1 MVLLLVA
8 CPGPGDIVP
17 APDDV
22 HDGGEARGH
31 ADAEAESQQVIVATE
46 SEGQNV
52 SNTIQTP
59 GDQIETFI
67 LHYYAMNVMN
77 KKIFF
82 IFTDVNN
89 IFLSSP
95 PRIYSVQSHCG
106 DLLVLRFEKEKN
118 VQIPSRNDGK
128 M

>member
-67 LHYYAMNVMN
+67 LHYYAMNVRN
-77 KKIFF
+77 KKYFLFSPMLTIFF
-82 IFTDVNN
+82 CRRLREFTVFKVIAEIFW
-89 IFLSSP
+89 F
-95 PRIYSVQSHCG
+95 
-106 DLLVLRFEKEKN
+106 
-118 VQIPSRNDGK
+118 
-128 M
+128 